1 MLAENLKRIWRVAL
15 LVREPASSLI
25 RVMTTHLNGIPLFSL
40 AIILMVIGAAI
51 FAESLAPHSPFAGS
65 LRHRLA
71 PPFWLDGGN
80 VSHPLGT
87 DDLGRDILSRLIYG
101 ARMSL
106 IVAAAAVLGAGTLG
120 VALGLL
126 AGYYGRTADAL
137 IMRLTDAAQAI
148 PLILVALLF
157 VVTLGQGSINVVI
170 ALVVLLWSRYTRV
183 VRGEVLSLKSRDY
196 IALARVAGASDT
208 RIILRHILPNTF
220 NTIVVLMTL
229 QVGIVI
235 LVEASL
241 SFLGAGVPPP
251 NPAWG
256 SMVAE
261 GRDFVANAWWISFFP
276 GLAVMLTVLACNL
289 LGDWVRDRLDP
300 QLRQI

>member
-1 MLAENLKRIWRVAL
+1 ML
-15 LVREPASSLI
+15 
-25 RVMTTHLNGIPLFSL
+25 
-40 AIILMVIGAAI
+40 IILIVLGAAL
-51 FAESLAPHSPFAGS
+51 FAESLAPHSPFVGS
-65 LRHRLA
+65 LRHRLL
-71 PPFWLDGGN
+71 PPFWVAGGN
-80 VSHPLGT
+80 LSYPLGT

-106 IVAAAAVLGAGTLG
+106 AVASAAVLGAGTVGIALG
-120 VALGLL
+120 VL
-126 AGYYGRTADAL
+126 AGYHGRAVDAL
-137 IMRLTDAAQAI
+137 IMRFTDAAQSI

-157 VVTLGQGSINVVI
+157 VVTLGQGSTNVVL
-170 ALVVLLWSRYTRV
+170 ALIVLLWSRYTRV

-196 IALARVAGASDT
+196 VALARVAGASDT
-208 RIILRHILPNTF
+208 RIILRHILPNTL

-256 SMVAE
+256 SMVAQ
-261 GRDFVANAWWISFFP
+261 GRDFVATAWWISFFP
-276 GLAVMLTVLACNL
+276 GFAIMLTVLACNL
-289 LGDWVRDRLDP
+289 LGDWMRDRFDP
-300 QLRQI
+300 RLRQL